1 MKLALFASLLAGAA
15 AFAPAANKASS
26 SALSMSYESELG
38 VQAPVGYFD
47 PLGLASN
54 IDQETFD
61 AYRVSEI
68 KHGRVCMLAVIGKF
82 LHPCLRSSFACASI
96 CSRS

>member
-26 SALSMSYESELG
+26 SALSMSYENELG
-38 VQAPVGYFD
+38 VQAPAGYFD
-47 PLGLASN
+47 PLGLAAN

-61 AYRVSEI
+61 QYREAEI
-68 KHGRVCMLAVIGKF
+68 KHGRVAQLAVIGKF
-82 LHPCLRSSFACASI
+82 TVLLIHTSFSLASMV
-96 CSRS
+96 C